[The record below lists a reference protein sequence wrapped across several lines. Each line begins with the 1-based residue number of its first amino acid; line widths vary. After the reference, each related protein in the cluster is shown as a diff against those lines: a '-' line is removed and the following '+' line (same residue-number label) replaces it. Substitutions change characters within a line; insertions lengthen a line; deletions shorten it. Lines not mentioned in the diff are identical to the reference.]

1 MAGALFYL
9 LFQSWKNRLTW
20 RVRRMKQPKYLVGAL
35 AGALYFAYVCSFR
48 FLFGHHNYAQSNLAI
63 PGTPDLV
70 FKLSVGSLILFV
82 LAVAAWVVPHERTAL
97 VFTEAEV
104 AFLFPAPVERRTLI
118 HYKLIK
124 SQMAI
129 LFTALIFTVVF
140 GWARGGGAVWS
151 RAIGWWVIFST
162 LNLHH
167 IASSFARTML
177 LDRGISNWMRRVIV
191 LTLAALVIV
200 GLGVWAWRTLPP
212 PPLVE
217 ELKGLTDIEYYIEQV
232 LRAGPLLYVL
242 YPFRIVV
249 EPYLA
254 PDATTFLKALGPALL
269 LLVLHYAWVVRANVA
284 FEEASV
290 EASKRMA
297 ERVAAM
303 RAGRQHPFSGKKKKK
318 RAPFKLQPVGWPAI
332 GLFWKNLIG
341 AGSGFNF
348 RTVLFIA
355 WIVIVAGIAMTSN
368 ARSAS
373 LGQMGGM
380 FAIVILIMSLFM
392 GPQLVRQ
399 DFRHDLPMAD
409 LLKTYPLP
417 AWQMA
422 FGELLAPAAILA
434 VVQWCLVLLAMLLL
448 QQYGGQKFAMA
459 ARLAVGVSV
468 AMLLPGL
475 DFLTLLIPNAAVLLF
490 PGWFQTGR
498 DSSQGFE
505 ATGQRLI
512 FALGQLVV
520 LVLALVPAGLM
531 FAMITLVLRVFGSFD
546 FTIWLPAASAGATVV
561 LAVEGFL
568 GLLLLGRLFERFD
581 VSSET
586 APG

>member
-1 MAGALFYL
+1 M
-9 LFQSWKNRLTW
+9 
-20 RVRRMKQPKYLVGAL
+20 
-35 AGALYFAYVCSFR
+35 
-48 FLFGHHNYAQSNLAI
+48 
-63 PGTPDLV
+63 
-70 FKLSVGSLILFV
+70 
-82 LAVAAWVVPHERTAL
+82 
-97 VFTEAEV
+97 
-104 AFLFPAPVERRTLI
+104 
-118 HYKLIK
+118 
-124 SQMAI
+124 
-129 LFTALIFTVVF
+129 
-140 GWARGGGAVWS
+140 
-151 RAIGWWVIFST
+151 
-162 LNLHH
+162 
-167 IASSFARTML
+167 
-177 LDRGISNWMRRVIV
+177 
-191 LTLAALVIV
+191 
-200 GLGVWAWRTLPP
+200 
-212 PPLVE
+212 
-217 ELKGLTDIEYYIEQV
+217 